1 MGQRRIRNL
10 LGLGVSRS
18 QIYGF
23 DFSPAQRRTVRAE
36 YGVIVFSS
44 LRTAVK
50 KISPD
55 VYIISTPPHLHHQ
68 YFLHAAKL
76 KKHFFVEV
84 ATTDRGYNRL
94 YPLLDDSFVAAP
106 SFTFRYFEPIK
117 SIKKLL
123 DQNKIG
129 RVWAFN
135 HHL

>member
-1 MGQRRIRNL
+1 MKFLQIGLGSMGQRRIRNL

-94 YPLLDDSFVAAP
+94 YPLLDGARPLALP
-106 SFTFRYFEPIK
+106 PFTPIPK
-117 SIKKLL
+117 NPATK
-123 DQNKIG
+123 
-129 RVWAFN
+129 
-135 HHL
+135 H